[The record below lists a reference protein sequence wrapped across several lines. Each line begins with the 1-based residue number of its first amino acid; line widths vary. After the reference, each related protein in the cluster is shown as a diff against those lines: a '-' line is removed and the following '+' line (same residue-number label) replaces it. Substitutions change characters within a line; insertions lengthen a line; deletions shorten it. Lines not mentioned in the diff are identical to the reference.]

1 MLKVRTQK
9 ELKALNVI
17 KTEKMKEVCFFS
29 PFIEMTKKEM
39 ALEGL
44 GPISLNYNPDKHILL

>member
-1 MLKVRTQK
+1 
-9 ELKALNVI
+9 
-17 KTEKMKEVCFFS
+17 MKEVCFFS